1 MLNIRVN
8 HPKNANCWP
17 NTLQS
22 PGGMGV
28 VMYFQ
33 RYQHTF
39 LTGYKLHTNNY
50 SIKLGKHSKFVSYSN
65 YNFFLTLSLLDWPLC
80 YRTPSNADN
89 FTCQGRASGC
99 ERVQVIAPIHF
110 RL

>member
-22 PGGMGV
+22 PGGVGV

-65 YNFFLTLSLLDWPLC
+65 YNVLSIDGCLNEKRLSIDQYFFNTFPPRLAPLLS
-80 YRTPSNADN
+80 YS
-89 FTCQGRASGC
+89 
-99 ERVQVIAPIHF
+99 V
-110 RL
+110 